1 MTEEGN
7 PFIPEQVSKRQMRLM
22 LDAIPARIWFLD
34 REHRVRFA
42 NREAAALFD
51 LEPGEIVGR
60 SAASLTGQESFDS
73 DNSFRDKALSGSVVT
88 WEGWSVYPDGEERY
102 TQRTFSPHFDRGDKV
117 DGYYEFVRD
126 ITDQKRAE
134 RQRSRSLEL
143 LNDAIES
150 LSEGFALFDAEDRL
164 VTCNSRFLELNAP
177 HQGVFEPGVT
187 WLDAARAR
195 AEKGFFPDADG
206 QVDAWLEERLRRRK
220 EASDDEIALVGGRWV
235 EVSHRRTRQGGLVHT
250 WRDITARKEM
260 ERALRESAQMV
271 RQILEACPFALVM
284 ARVRDRRIL
293 YESPAN
299 NVMFGEAQENK
310 AKYIGE
316 YDVNPSQRDEYMKR
330 LKRDGYVNDFE
341 MGFKGLDGR
350 EFFSALSGRLIE
362 YDGEEVIVSGA
373 VDLTERKAMENALRE
388 SEALVRQV
396 LEACPLPVRMWD
408 PESGQVLY
416 ESPACRNLFGR
427 DATKVSPEERMSAYV
442 DLRDRERYCDE
453 LLRNKS
459 VDNMEIRLRRF
470 DGSVFWASVS
480 ARVIEFRGQKVVV
493 STIVDLSERK
503 EMELALRESE
513 RMVRQVLEAC
523 PVPITMNRIEDGV
536 VIYESPAA
544 QQLMRFPKSQEGE
557 SVISRWVD
565 PRDRR
570 SYLKRL
576 IREGA
581 VDRLEIRF
589 KKADGEEFP
598 CALSSRLVDYQGE
611 QVIVSNLF
619 DLTEIKEAEDELS
632 RQREMLH
639 ESEKLSALG
648 ELLAGV
654 SHELNNPLSVL
665 VGQALMLKEEAGDEK
680 SAARAEMIGKA
691 ADRCAR
697 IVKSFLAMARQEPTQ
712 LEPVDL
718 GAIIDSALEVTA
730 YSLRSSGIEV
740 SLRMAKNLPM
750 VMADP
755 DQMRQVLTNL
765 IINARDAL
773 QEVAEPRR
781 LRITT
786 SFRQQS
792 QEVVVKVRDNGPGVP
807 PQIRSRIFEPLF
819 TTKEVGSGTGVG
831 LSLCHRIIEAHNG
844 SISTERASS
853 EGAIFAIRLPP
864 AKKGTRGVASK
875 RPGSSKTTECRTLV
889 VEDDS
894 DVGQIIAEVLE
905 HDGHTVDLVA
915 SGSIALQKIRRRTYD
930 VVLSDVRMPGMDG
943 PSFCRALAKV
953 RPEQL
958 STLAFITGDTLSP
971 KVREFLDASERPY
984 LEKPIT
990 PEDLREL
997 VDLLIRRKAI

>member
-1 MTEEGN
+1 MTLEGN
-7 PFIPEQVSKRQMRLM
+7 SFIPEQVSKRQMRLM

-51 LEPGEIVGR
+51 LKPSQIVGR
-60 SAASLTGQESFDS
+60 SAVSLTGQDSFDR
-73 DNSFRDKALSGSVVT
+73 NRPFRDTALSGSVAT
-88 WEGWSVYPDGEERY
+88 WEGWSVYPDEEERY
-102 TQRTFSPHFDRGDKV
+102 TQRTFSPHFDRSDKV

-134 RQRSRSLEL
+134 SQRNRSLEL

-164 VTCNSRFLELNAP
+164 VRCNSRFLQLNAP
-177 HQGVFEPGVT
+177 HQGVFGPGVT

-195 AEKGFFPDADG
+195 AEKGFFPDANG
-206 QVDAWLEERLRRRK
+206 QVDAWLEERLRCRK
-220 EASDDEIALVGGRWV
+220 EARDDEIALAGGRWV
-235 EVSHRRTRQGGLVHT
+235 EISHRRTQQGGLVHT

-260 ERALRESAQMV
+260 ERALHESAEMV
-271 RQILEACPFALVM
+271 RRILEACPFALVM
-284 ARVRDRRIL
+284 ARVSDLRIL
-293 YESPAN
+293 YESSAN
-299 NVMFGEAQENK
+299 NVMFGESQKNK

-316 YDVNPSQRDEYMKR
+316 YDVDPSQRDEYMKR
-330 LKRDGYVNDFE
+330 LKRDGYVNNFE
-341 MGFKGLDGR
+341 MRFKGLDGR

-373 VDLTERKAMENALRE
+373 V
-388 SEALVRQV
+388 
-396 LEACPLPVRMWD
+396 
-408 PESGQVLY
+408 
-416 ESPACRNLFGR
+416 
-427 DATKVSPEERMSAYV
+427 
-442 DLRDRERYCDE
+442 
-453 LLRNKS
+453 
-459 VDNMEIRLRRF
+459 
-470 DGSVFWASVS
+470 
-480 ARVIEFRGQKVVV
+480 
-493 STIVDLSERK
+493 
-503 EMELALRESE
+503 
-513 RMVRQVLEAC
+513 
-523 PVPITMNRIEDGV
+523 
-536 VIYESPAA
+536 
-544 QQLMRFPKSQEGE
+544 
-557 SVISRWVD
+557 
-565 PRDRR
+565 
-570 SYLKRL
+570 
-576 IREGA
+576 
-581 VDRLEIRF
+581 
-589 KKADGEEFP
+589 
-598 CALSSRLVDYQGE
+598 
-611 QVIVSNLF
+611 

-665 VGQALMLKEEAGDEK
+665 VGQALMLEEEASDEK
-680 SAARAEMIGKA
+680 FAARAEMIGKA

-718 GAIIDSALEVTA
+718 ATIIENALEVTA

-740 SLRMAKNLPM
+740 SLRMAENLPM

-755 DQMRQVLTNL
+755 DQMRQVLINL

-773 QEVAEPRR
+773 QDVAEPRK

-786 SFRQQS
+786 SFRQKS

-807 PQIRSRIFEPLF
+807 PEIGSRIFEPLF

-844 SISTERASS
+844 SISTERAPS

-864 AKKGTRGVASK
+864 AKKGARVPSSK
-875 RPGSSKTTECRTLV
+875 RPASSKTTECRTLV

-905 HDGHTVDLVA
+905 LDGHSVDLAA
-915 SGSIALQKIRRRTYD
+915 SGSIALQKIRRRAYD

-943 PSFCRALAKV
+943 PSFYRALAKV

-958 STLAFITGDTLSP
+958 STLAFITGDTLSQ
-971 KVREFLDASERPY
+971 KVREFLDAAERPY
-984 LEKPIT
+984 LEKPIS
-990 PEDLREL
+990 PEDLRKL
-997 VDLLIRRKAI
+997 VDLLTRRKAI